1 VSGEHGELPVAA
13 RVRRL
18 EERMIAAGLA
28 TDTELD
34 EILEQVFGFAS
45 PVNGARMVARA
56 WKDPAYRDRL
66 LADGNAAAAEL
77 GLGAGA
83 QGYLLKAVENTP
95 AVHNMIVCPL
105 CSCYPTALLGPSPS
119 WYKSFA
125 YRSRAV
131 REPRAVLAEF
141 GLELPE
147 STEIRVWDA
156 NSEAATW
163 SCRCAR
169 KAPGRWTKLS
179 CPPSSRGT
187 GSSVPPP
194 GKQTVPG
201 RPGGQRRPITCSS
214 PLPPHRKPPPDAC
227 SPHRTAGRD
236 RHGRG
241 GPGHEGDVERRVL
254 PGR

>member
-1 VSGEHGELPVAA
+1 MSGEHGELPVAA

-34 EILEQVFGFAS
+34 EILEQVFAFAA

-56 WKDPAYRDRL
+56 WTDPAYRDRL

-77 GLGAGA
+77 GFGAGA
-83 QGYLLKAVENTP
+83 QGYLLKAVANTL
-95 AVHNMIVCPL
+95 AVHNMIVCTL

-156 NSEAATW
+156 NSEA
-163 SCRCAR
+163 RY
-169 KAPGRWTKLS
+169 L
-179 CPPSSRGT
+179 
-187 GSSVPPP
+187 
-194 GKQTVPG
+194 
-201 RPGGQRRPITCSS
+201 
-214 PLPPHRKPPPDAC
+214 
-227 SPHRTAGRD
+227 
-236 RHGRG
+236 
-241 GPGHEGDVERRVL
+241 VL
-254 PGR
+254 PLRPEGAGKMDETELASLVTRNGLIGTAAR